1 MKLRVRVPFETDLN
15 MVRKLLKQVGREMME
30 IEAIKDNFLQPF
42 KAQGAVDV
50 DDYGFVISTKF
61 MAKPGTQFTIRRYA
75 FQAMQDAFEANGIP
89 FARPRVRVVVDD
101 ESEGSAA
108 SIEQAA
114 VTGVAAS
121 VVSKA
126 KAEK

>member
-1 MKLRVRVPFETDLN
+1 

-61 MAKPGTQFTIRRYA
+61 MAKPG
-75 FQAMQDAFEANGIP
+75 IP